1 MNRFA
6 LSPFAVLGPLFLVAA
21 CASDQ
26 QQSVDM
32 LNRRLQTT
40 LKPEIADNRVALQP
54 QPDGA
59 TVTLLDSARLPDDA
73 GAMDNR
79 VRDPRAS
86 LIEGLL
92 APSLMQ
98 LFVADTGAA
107 PAPERQQR
115 VQSFK
120 QYLEEYRLISTLQ
133 TAEVMPSAIPSADSP
148 ESPAGLAVTIR
159 VVCPQRT
166 SWPGYGQG
174 QSDPSCR

>member
-1 MNRFA
+1 MRRSA
-6 LSPFAVLGPLFLVAA
+6 LGAIAAFGPLILLGA
-21 CASDQ
+21 CGSDQ
-26 QQSVDM
+26 QRSVDM

-98 LFVADTGAA
+98 LFVADTG
-107 PAPERQQR
+107 
-115 VQSFK
+115 
-120 QYLEEYRLISTLQ
+120 
-133 TAEVMPSAIPSADSP
+133 
-148 ESPAGLAVTIR
+148 
-159 VVCPQRT
+159 
-166 SWPGYGQG
+166 
-174 QSDPSCR
+174 